1 MKKLGMGVIGLGMG
15 RNMLY
20 INRES
25 GFQTEVR
32 ALCDIDEA
40 PAVRNGVMAKRE
52 AIAAEFGIGYT
63 TENYKDLLRRDDLH
77 IIGIFTPDHMHFE
90 MIKDSLEAGKH
101 VIVTKPMVVSL
112 EEAKETVKLVN
123 KHNRKLLVGQTRR
136 YEGNNVEAKKFY
148 DTGKLGRP
156 ILAQASYVHDM
167 RDVFDRSPWRYEVP
181 KDFLYGG
188 ACHPID
194 QLRWFFGDVDE
205 VSAMAATSCDPRY
218 PKDKEINFMLN
229 LKFKNG
235 VIGRVLNAQG
245 VIHPPKGSGG
255 LGGFAICGEKG
266 TLVGSYVRYE
276 EDGVVHDFKLPG
288 EAEMIDFD
296 GKEYSGHTASALR
309 YVRELETSILNETT
323 PSINEI
329 EGAKCIA
336 VSEAAWESIRTGK
349 SVKVFNEF

>member
-25 GFQTEVR
+25 SFQTEVR
-32 ALCDIDEA
+32 ALCDKD
-40 PAVRNGVMAKRE
+40 PATRNGISTTRE
-52 AIAAEFGIGYT
+52 DVKEEFGIAYT
-63 TENYKDLLRRDDLH
+63 TDNYKDLLKRDDLH
-77 IIGIFTPDHMHFE
+77 IIGIFTPDHLHFE

-112 EEAKETVKLVN
+112 EEAKETVRLVQ
-123 KHNRKLLVGQTRR
+123 KYDRKLLVGQTRR

-148 DTGKLGRP
+148 DTGKLGKP
-156 ILAQASYVHDM
+156 LLAQAAYVHDM
-167 RDVFDRSPWRYEVP
+167 RSVFDRSPWRFQHP

-205 VSAMAATSCDPRY
+205 VSALGTTSCDPRY
-218 PKDKEINFMLN
+218 PHDKEINFMLN

-235 VIGRVLNAQG
+235 VIARVLNVQG
-245 VIHPPKGSGG
+245 IIHPPKGSGG

-288 EAEMIDFD
+288 EEEMIDFD

-309 YVRELETSILNETT
+309 YVREMEASILNNTKPT
-323 PSINEI
+323 INEI
-329 EGAKCIA
+329 EGAKCTA
-336 VSEAAWESIRTGK
+336 VSAAAWESIRTGRA
-349 SVKVFNEF
+349 VKVFNEF